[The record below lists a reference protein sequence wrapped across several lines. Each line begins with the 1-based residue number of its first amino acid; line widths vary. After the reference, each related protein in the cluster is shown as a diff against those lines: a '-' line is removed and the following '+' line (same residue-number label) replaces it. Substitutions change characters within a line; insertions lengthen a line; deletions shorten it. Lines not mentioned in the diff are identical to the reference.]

1 MKVPS
6 QEKPIANKLLYDIE
20 CAKEHDKHM
29 SRMNNIKSCLGMKF
43 TLAIYLTISDSL
55 VYFLI

>member
-29 SRMNNIKSCLGMKF
+29 SRMNNIKSCLGIKF
-43 TLAIYLTISDSL
+43 TLVIYLIISDS
-55 VYFLI
+55 